1 MKTIKFYGVL
11 AKKFG
16 KEFQLDVASVRE
28 VMRAL
33 SVQLPGFEKFM
44 LHAHEHGLAFAV
56 WQDKRNIAAS
66 EIDELVVTD
75 TIPLKQ
81 DTKSVNKI
89 RQLSVA
95 PLLAE
100 TISRITKGDSVMSL
114 FAE

>member
-1 MKTIKFYGVL
+1 VTAYCTHPVL
-11 AKKFG
+11 SGGA
-16 KEFQLDVASVRE
+16 AAR
-28 VMRAL
+28 
-33 SVQLPGFEKFM
+33 
-44 LHAHEHGLAFAV
+44 
-56 WQDKRNIAAS
+56 IAGS

-75 TIPLKQ
+75 TIPLRQ

-100 TISRITKGDSVMSL
+100 TILRITKGDSVMSL